1 MSGYDFQAIRDNY
14 TLSDTVEKYVKLKRA
29 GSEQKG
35 LCPFHDEKTPSF
47 YVNDEKGKFYC
58 QGCAAAGDIIDFVSH
73 IEGCSNIEAIASI
86 TGNEPPRFYPALA
99 EKRQLQAENREADE
113 LRAQAE
119 AAEIAAI
126 RWQRAEPA
134 TEDNPYL
141 KLKGLG
147 PGDCRKEGENL
158 LVPAYN
164 ADGDMVTVQAILPDK
179 QKRFQVGSCTK
190 AIRLMLGIHMGK
202 TILCEGYAT
211 GASIYEVIADQVCI
225 AFSKKNV
232 MIIARELHAQ
242 NIPIVIAGEHK
253 GKEEYI
259 SLGKQLDCPVIF
271 PDQGDDFND
280 QANAMG
286 FESISLTINRGLKTF
301 AKNKEDAQKAKDK
314 ETQPTDLWET
324 QEPPAIPKGILPP
337 IIENFAYVTAKSK
350 GIDPGGIVMA
360 CLTACAAVIT
370 DKIEIKVKRNEDWRE
385 SARIWTMLIGD
396 PSYKKSPMIKAGARK
411 LAKMDAELIA
421 KYETDYKH
429 WEDMGEQ
436 GVPPQPRRL
445 RINDATIEAAQEVC
459 GKSPDGI
466 ICVQDELSG
475 WFGAI
480 EKYSGGKG
488 SAKDRSF
495 WLQAFGGGSFA
506 VDRIGRKST
515 LVENLSISILGG
527 VQPDPIRKIVH
538 EATDDGLIQRFFPI
552 VLQPSQP
559 DEDDECE
566 DVDTGYNEL
575 IDTLYAMKPIDSI
588 LGPRP
593 LQFDEGA
600 QIIRRDLAT
609 KHHKSVAAIER
620 VNKKLAAHIG
630 KFDGL
635 FPRLCIIWHCIEHAM
650 SAPDQP
656 LEEYVSEETAR
667 RVSIFLSKFL
677 MRHSMAFYSGIL
689 GLADDHSALQDV
701 AGYILAHK
709 VEFVTQR
716 TLQRGSRGMRKLTR
730 EQGARIFEQLEAFG
744 WLEQA
749 NKRADAPRWDVNPKV
764 HELYE
769 AQANHER
776 ERREDARLA
785 IQELV
790 SSSRDDW

>member
-1 MSGYDFQAIRDNY
+1 MSGYDFDTIRENY
-14 TLSDTVEKYVKLKRA
+14 TLSETVEKYVKLKRSGA
-29 GSEQKG
+29 ELKG

-47 YVNDEKGKFYC
+47 FVNDAKGKFYC
-58 QGCAAAGDIIDFVSH
+58 QGCAASGDIIDFVSH
-73 IEGCSNIEAIASI
+73 IEGVSNVEAIKSI
-86 TGNEPPRFYPALA
+86 TNDEPPRFDPELA
-99 EKRQLQAENREADE
+99 EKREIQA
-113 LRAQAE
+113 AQRDAEE
-119 AAEIAAI
+119 AARHARAAAI
-126 RWQRAEPA
+126 AIERWDRAEPA
-134 TEDNPYL
+134 PTDNPYL
-141 KLKGLG
+141 VLKGLE
-147 PGDCRKEGENL
+147 PGECRHEGDNL
-158 LVPAYN
+158 LVPAYDAN
-164 ADGDMVTVQAILPDK
+164 GDMINVQAIFPNKD
-179 QKRFQVGSCTK
+179 KRFQLGSTTK
-190 AIRLMLGIHMGK
+190 GIRLMLGIHFGR

-211 GASIYEVIADQVCI
+211 GASIYEAMPDQVCI
-225 AFSKKNV
+225 AFSKANV
-232 MIIARELHAQ
+232 MALAREFTEAGV
-242 NIPIVIAGEHK
+242 PVVIAGEGK
-253 GKEEYI
+253 GREEYI
-259 SLGKQLDCPVIF
+259 DLGKQLDCPVIF
-271 PDQGDDFND
+271 PDAGDDFND
-280 QANAMG
+280 QAKEKSV
-286 FESISLTINRGLKTF
+286 ESIAITFNRGLKAF
-301 AKNKEDAQKAKDK
+301 SKAKDEEQKAKDK
-314 ETQPTDLWET
+314 ETQPADLWET

-337 IIENFAYVTAKSK
+337 IIENFANITAKSK

-411 LAKMDAELIA
+411 LAKIDAELIS
-421 KYETDYKH
+421 KYNHDLQH
-429 WEDMGEQ
+429 WKDMGEQ
-436 GVPPQPRRL
+436 GAPPQPRRL
-445 RINDATIEAAQEVC
+445 RINDTTIEAAQEVC
-459 GKSPDGI
+459 GQSPDGI

-475 WFGAI
+475 WFGGI

-495 WLQAFGGGSFA
+495 WLQSFGGGSYA

-552 VLQPSQP
+552 VLQPSKP

-588 LGPRP
+588 IGPRP
-593 LQFDEGA
+593 LQFDDGA
-600 QIIRRDLAT
+600 QIIRRELAT
-609 KHHKSVAAIER
+609 KHHKSVSAIEQ

-650 SAPDQP
+650 SSPDEP
-656 LEEYVSEETAR
+656 LSEYVSEETAR

-769 AQANHER
+769 VQANQER

-790 SSSRDDW
+790 SSSRDDR